1 MQTMGSG
8 SIGETRRSGF
18 KSQCSHQSHKFLF
31 SCCRY
36 NYMRVQVSRI
46 SIYQNAKFLAVIYI
60 PIGLIYSLIG
70 VGFLLSGVD
79 YLRFT
84 GFVFLLGPIWMSGL
98 VLVTHVFMATIYNF
112 IASKM
117 GGVEFDLTE
126 LPENEEVPKDNFGD

>member
-1 MQTMGSG
+1 M
-8 SIGETRRSGF
+8 
-18 KSQCSHQSHKFLF
+18 
-31 SCCRY
+31 
-36 NYMRVQVSRI
+36 
-46 SIYQNAKFLAVIYI
+46 AVIYI

-70 VGFLLSGVD
+70 IAFLLSGLD

-84 GFVFLLGPIWMSGL
+84 GIVFLLGPVWLSCL
-98 VLVTHVFMATIYNF
+98 VLVGHVIMATIYNF

>member
-1 MQTMGSG
+1 
-8 SIGETRRSGF
+8 
-18 KSQCSHQSHKFLF
+18 
-31 SCCRY
+31 
-36 NYMRVQVSRI
+36 MRVQVSRI

-70 VGFLLSGVD
+70 IGFLLSGLD

-84 GFVFLLGPIWMSGL
+84 GIVFLLGPVWLSGL
-98 VLVTHVFMATIYNF
+98 VLVGHVIMATIYNF

-117 GGVEFDLTE
+117 GGVEFELTE